1 MRHGVDYILPNGE
14 HTAANVLVE
23 MFLQISRDYQALPD
37 PRTLTADE
45 IKFYYNGLRQE
56 LYESTKATE

>member
-1 MRHGVDYILPNGE
+1 MRHGADYILPKKA
-14 HTAANVLVE
+14 HTAENVLRE

-45 IKFYYNGLRQE
+45 IKFYYEGLRQE
-56 LYESTKATE
+56 LYESTKNTE